1 LTAVLW
7 VDEKVVEKVVEM
19 VVEMVLLK
27 VDA

>member
-1 LTAVLW
+1 MTAVLW